1 MRKSNG
7 GFQGLA
13 QSDED
18 DTEDELGAP
27 SGDDPGDT
35 VNKGNDCFDETET
48 SCSFHRHVSR
58 VITDEEVKALTKQ
71 NSKFKWEMPAGDIPR
86 SKWVGTGEK
95 MQVDFWLVLM
105 SCILDFIC

>member
-1 MRKSNG
+1 M
-7 GFQGLA
+7 

-48 SCSFHRHVSR
+48 S
-58 VITDEEVKALTKQ
+58 
-71 NSKFKWEMPAGDIPR
+71 
-86 SKWVGTGEK
+86 
-95 MQVDFWLVLM
+95 WLVMHL
-105 SCILDFIC
+105 